1 MQQGALNKQSWI
13 HWMQLVEKCRDAKT
27 SKLIFFSNFGQKSCR
42 VSSNWPPLTPCL
54 HCNLLSDEPCIWW
67 LPVHDTGSVPTHNGR
82 TCRMPRPATQL
93 INIIILASHV
103 TAVLL
108 DAYLTHGGLAGGVP
122 VVGQVKGAIHFAWQ
136 GTSMFFAHYVSKRY
150 PTIMVRCW
158 VDLVKLS
165 N

>member
-122 VVGQVKGAIHFAWQ
+122 VVGQ
-136 GTSMFFAHYVSKRY
+136 SR
-150 PTIMVRCW
+150 VRFILRGRVPLCSSHITFQRDIPLLW
-158 VDLVKLS
+158 FDAG
-165 N
+165 